1 MREAGRCQ
9 ENVQDNILTASA
21 PSSIHSRMSRDTPI
35 TAPAPVH
42 PIQVVSRRTGLS
54 ADVIRSW
61 EKRHGVV
68 TPVRTPTGRRLYSDA
83 DIDRLRLLE
92 QATVAGYSIRRAAA
106 LPPATLAAV
115 AVADV
120 DAAAPASGEALEHLD
135 ACLAAIERFDGVTLD
150 LILRRATVALSA
162 AAFLDAVVRPLDA
175 RVAARL
181 LDGTLRAP
189 HRHLAHAVLRRVL
202 DHVTATAT
210 APAASPDL
218 VVTTPT
224 GQSQELGALVTAAA
238 AAAEGWRVTYVGPG
252 LPAEETVEAATILGA
267 RAVALSLPPTSR
279 SSWRGPRRTRT
290 ARSSARSGR
299 RCCGTRRRSA
309 PSFARSCDG
318 RRSRARR
325 ACAAAETMVG
335 SGASGDSTVH
345 EMSWTFS

>member
-115 AVADV
+115 ARGGTPAASGIAVADV

-267 RAVALSLPPTSR
+267 RAVALSLGTAAGDR
-279 SSWRGPRRTRT
+279 HIPREL
-290 ARSSARSGR
+290 R
-299 RCCGTRRRSA
+299 RL
-309 PSFARSCDG
+309 
-318 RRSRARR
+318 RALLP
-325 ACAAAETMVG
+325 ADVAILVEGAAADAHRTVLGEI
-335 SGASGDSTVH
+335 GATVLRDTATVRAQLRAL
-345 EMSWTFS
+345 M